1 MEADSGNHSQRV
13 IESDLVVKE
22 SKKEK
27 IFEQKKKKRGEKEV
41 SKFQDQ
47 ISTLNIQFTEQSYCN
62 RAHFLMN

>member
-1 MEADSGNHSQRV
+1 
-13 IESDLVVKE
+13 VKE
-22 SKKEK
+22 SKKKK

-62 RAHFLMN
+62 KAHFLMN

>member
-22 SKKEK
+22 SKKKK

-62 RAHFLMN
+62 KAHFLMN

>member
-1 MEADSGNHSQRV
+1 
-13 IESDLVVKE
+13 VKE

-62 RAHFLMN
+62 KAHFLMN